1 MSRRTVKNIKS
12 VFWYIGALIISLIT
26 VYPFLWMIATSF
38 KPEAEIYS
46 SSLSLFSE
54 NFSLANYTKVFD
66 TIPFGRY
73 FMNSL
78 FLAVAGVLT
87 NIFLGALAGYSFA
100 KLKFKGRKT
109 MFSLLLSS
117 MMIPGVITMIPQFL
131 VLKNF
136 PLVGGNNILGQGGQG
151 FINNYAAIILPG
163 AVGAYAVF
171 FMKQFF
177 ETLPDDLAEA
187 ARMDGCSADP
197 ACGGDPWNY
206 DLPVRVEQLYVADD
220 CAEFQGYDDDSGR
233 AFHFPVSVQYDVR
246 AADGWNRYCY
256 NTYAA
261 GICFC
266 TEVLYPGYCF
276 QRRKGIGT
284 DHSGQARCRK
294 AFVQV

>member
-78 FLAVAGVLT
+78 FLAVVGVLT

-109 MFSLLLSS
+109 MF
-117 MMIPGVITMIPQFL
+117 PCCFL
-131 VLKNF
+131 
-136 PLVGGNNILGQGGQG
+136 P
-151 FINNYAAIILPG
+151 
-163 AVGAYAVF
+163 
-171 FMKQFF
+171 
-177 ETLPDDLAEA
+177 
-187 ARMDGCSADP
+187 
-197 ACGGDPWNY
+197 
-206 DLPVRVEQLYVADD
+206 
-220 CAEFQGYDDDSGR
+220 
-233 AFHFPVSVQYDVR
+233 
-246 AADGWNRYCY
+246 
-256 NTYAA
+256 
-261 GICFC
+261 
-266 TEVLYPGYCF
+266 
-276 QRRKGIGT
+276 
-284 DHSGQARCRK
+284 
-294 AFVQV
+294 

>member
-117 MMIPGVITMIPQFL
+117 MMIPGVITMIPHPGTKKLSVSGRKQYFRAGRPGLHQSLCGNYSSRRCGSLCSFL
-131 VLKNF
+131 HE
-136 PLVGGNNILGQGGQG
+136 
-151 FINNYAAIILPG
+151 
-163 AVGAYAVF
+163 AVF
-171 FMKQFF
+171 
-177 ETLPDDLAEA
+177 
-187 ARMDGCSADP
+187 
-197 ACGGDPWNY
+197 
-206 DLPVRVEQLYVADD
+206 
-220 CAEFQGYDDDSGR
+220 
-233 AFHFPVSVQYDVR
+233 
-246 AADGWNRYCY
+246 
-256 NTYAA
+256 
-261 GICFC
+261 
-266 TEVLYPGYCF
+266 
-276 QRRKGIGT
+276 
-284 DHSGQARCRK
+284 
-294 AFVQV
+294 

>member
-1 MSRRTVKNIKS
+1 
-12 VFWYIGALIISLIT
+12 
-26 VYPFLWMIATSF
+26 MIATSF

-136 PLVGGNNILGQGGQG
+136 PLVGGNNIFGQGGQG
-151 FINNYAAIILPG
+151 FINHYAAIILPG

-187 ARMDGCSADP
+187 ARMDGCSEFRIF
-197 ACGGDPWNY
+197 WNIY
-206 DLPVRVEQLYVADD
+206 LPLILPCLLYTSPSPRD
-220 CAEFQGYDDDSGR
+220 
-233 AFHFPVSVQYDVR
+233 
-246 AADGWNRYCY
+246 
-256 NTYAA
+256 
-261 GICFC
+261 
-266 TEVLYPGYCF
+266 
-276 QRRKGIGT
+276 
-284 DHSGQARCRK
+284 
-294 AFVQV
+294 